1 MISDRTLVLLLA
13 LVTLALLT
21 AATATGN
28 AAAGWASLAAFV
40 SLVAAYARWRLRRR
54 GRRMF

>member
-28 AAAGWASLAAFV
+28 AAAGWASLVAFV
-40 SLVAAYARWRLRRR
+40 SLVAAYVRWRLRQR
-54 GRRMF
+54 GRRMS